1 MAANVFEFRVS
12 GWKIL
17 VGLLLTV
24 APVSTV
30 ALYTA
35 TRSGRAAEDAAGN
48 TLRIQAE
55 RVATQVRERIRTK
68 VIEAALM
75 ASDSAVL
82 DAVSKGN
89 ARYERVSAEN
99 IQAGLVQQDEL
110 WASQA
115 GADLVSSVM
124 NSPASAALRRNLFVD
139 PSFLRITVTDRQ
151 GATVAASHK
160 TIDYYQADEEYW
172 QNIFVTGRGAVSLT
186 DILYDDASKHYYIGV
201 GVPVVD
207 GSNSLIGTLDALVDV
222 SALFPLVRDI
232 ELGSSGRSALVR
244 DDGSVIISSDGVSLA
259 DNAQSFEY
267 AAILDR
273 GAMSRGRNSGFIR
286 AAFPRE
292 GDWLIAYA
300 DTGLAS
306 EYRELDW
313 SVVAAS
319 KASVALAGSSGT
331 QILIMGIALVSL
343 AGIVLFGVYL
353 ALHSRSEI
361 EELDE
366 EMRHSHATPT

>member
-1 MAANVFEFRVS
+1 MAANVLEFRIS

-24 APVSTV
+24 APVSIV
-30 ALYTA
+30 SLYTA
-35 TRSGRAAEDAAGN
+35 TRTGRAAEEAAGEN
-48 TLRIQAE
+48 LRVQAE
-55 RVATQVRERIRTK
+55 GVATQVRERIRTK

-82 DAVSKGN
+82 EAVKQGN
-89 ARYERVSAEN
+89 SRYHRVPAEEVESRL
-99 IQAGLVQQDEL
+99 AQQDEL
-110 WASQA
+110 WATPA

-160 TIDYYQADEEYW
+160 TLDYYQADEEYW
-172 QNIFVTGRGAVSLT
+172 QNIFVTGRGAISLT

-207 GSNSLIGTLDALVDV
+207 GANLLIGTLDALVDV

-232 ELGSSGRSALVR
+232 ELGPSGRSALVKS
-244 DDGSVIISSDGVSLA
+244 DGSVIIDSDGVSLA
-259 DNAQSFEY
+259 DSSKSSDY
-267 AAILDR
+267 AAVLDR
-273 GAMSRGRNSGFIR
+273 GDKERGRSSGYLM
-286 AAFPRE
+286 AGFPDE

-319 KASVALAGSSGT
+319 KASVALAGSSAT
-331 QILIMGIALVSL
+331 QFLIMGIALVSL

-366 EMRHSHATPT
+366 EMRRTTQAAG